1 MKIRAWMG
9 IAVFAVATVL
19 IGTDVLS
26 QEDKDKVDPMM
37 AKMMEAA
44 APGEFHKHLQ
54 PLIGKWNTTTKYWF
68 TQEAPPEESTG
79 SVDRK
84 WILGGRF
91 VSEDYRGT
99 AMGQPFSGFG
109 LMGYDNIQKK
119 YDTVWIDTMGT
130 GVFTQSGSCDDSGKN
145 FTFSGKNLN
154 PMTGQKEWGKTTL
167 KIINND
173 KHVLKMFEK
182 GTDGKD
188 FLKLEIVATR
198 K

>member
-1 MKIRAWMG
+1 MKIRAWLG

-26 QEDKDKVDPMM
+26 QEDKDQVDPMM
-37 AKMMEAA
+37 AKMIEAG

-68 TQEAPPEESTG
+68 TPEAPPEESTG

>member
-1 MKIRAWMG
+1 MKLRTWLG
-9 IAVFAVATVL
+9 VAVFAVATVV
-19 IGTDVLS
+19 IGTNVLS
-26 QEDKDKVDPMM
+26 QEDKGQADPMT
-37 AKMMEAA
+37 AKMIEAG

-54 PLIGKWNTTTKYWF
+54 PLIGHWSTITKFWG
-68 TQEAPPEESTG
+68 TPEAPPEESTG
-79 SVDRK
+79 TIDRK

-91 VSEDYRGT
+91 VTEDYRGT

-119 YDTVWIDTMGT
+119 YDTVWVDSMGT
-130 GVFTQSGSCDDSGKN
+130 AVSTQSGSCDESGKN

-173 KHVLKMFEK
+173 KHVMKMFQK
-182 GTDGKD
+182 GPDGKE
-188 FLKLEIVATR
+188 FVNLEIVATR

>member
-26 QEDKDKVDPMM
+26 QEDKDQVDPMM

>member
-1 MKIRAWMG
+1 MKIRAWLG

-19 IGTDVLS
+19 IGTNVLS
-26 QEDKDKVDPMM
+26 QEDKGQMDPMM
-37 AKMMEAA
+37 LKMMKAG

>member
-1 MKIRAWMG
+1 MKIRAWLG

-26 QEDKDKVDPMM
+26 QEDKDQVDPMM

-44 APGEFHKHLQ
+44 VPGEFHKHLQ
-54 PLIGKWNTTTKYWF
+54 PLIGKWNTTTKYWL
-68 TQEAPPEESTG
+68 TPEAPPEESTG

-99 AMGQPFSGFG
+99 TMGQPFSGFG

>member
-26 QEDKDKVDPMM
+26 QEDKDQVDPMM

-54 PLIGKWNTTTKYWF
+54 PLIGKWNTTTKYWL
-68 TQEAPPEESTG
+68 TPEAPPEESTG